1 MDEHELA
8 AAHLAAVVRQ
18 RRIVVNLDTGWGLP
32 GVEDLEPQT
41 LVDANMEY
49 LTGMPGSQVDSI
61 WWCWGEMNYAPYPS
75 DILPVNEAYQKW
87 HQRGLDPLP
96 LCIERCRSRGLE
108 TFYTFRI
115 NGANDF
121 GDWALPPVLVEH
133 PEWGIPSRYWPAP
146 WRHFDFT
153 REEVRQYK
161 LALVREVAQRYD
173 FDGIE
178 IDWRAGL
185 TTLPPLHAWE
195 HREALTDFVRS
206 VRQMLQAEARRRTRP
221 CLLAVRVPETLE
233 GCHWDGLHVERWVEE
248 GLVDILALGC
258 KSFDV
263 DLDAFRRLV
272 HGRPVRLY
280 PSLDDHHRAS
290 GYEEPTLELYR
301 GAAATFLEQGAD
313 GIYAFNWY
321 GVAALL
327 DQRTF
332 PAQEQL
338 RRQAL
343 CEMGSRDT
351 LARADKRFV
360 TQRRGGGGWPE
371 TAEHFYANTSA
382 FAQLPQELASD
393 PADETYVFLRVGDDL
408 EPVAAEAVRIE
419 LRVLLHDPAAA
430 GLPWPDRIHGEPVR
444 VARHSRREFA
454 EPPLRALVTQL
465 RVRINGVLLDPPD
478 LTDGWLLYP
487 LRPVHLARGGNV
499 VAFRLESRA
508 PEAPGRVT
516 VEKLEIDVRYA

>member
-1 MDEHELA
+1 MAEHDDS
-8 AAHLAAVVRQ
+8 AAHLAAVTRR

-32 GVEDLEPQT
+32 GIEDLEPEA
-41 LVDANMEY
+41 LIDADMDF

-75 DILPVNEAYQKW
+75 DILPVNEAYQRW
-87 HQRGLDPLP
+87 RRRGLDPLP
-96 LCIERCRSRGLE
+96 LCIERCRSRGIE
-108 TFYTFRI
+108 AFYSFRI

-133 PEWGIPSRYWPAP
+133 PEWGIPSAYWPAP
-146 WRHFDFT
+146 WRHFDFSL
-153 REEVRQYK
+153 EEVRRHK
-161 LALVREVAQRYD
+161 LAVVREVAEGYD

-185 TTLPPLHAWE
+185 TTLPPMHAWE
-195 HREALTDFVRS
+195 HRDALTDFVRS
-206 VRQMLQAEARRRTRP
+206 VRQMLQAGARRRGRP
-221 CLLAVRVPETLE
+221 FLLAMRVPETLA
-233 GCHWDGLHVERWVEE
+233 GCHCDGLDVERWVEE
-248 GLVDILALGC
+248 GLVDLLALGC

-272 HGRPVRLY
+272 AGRPIGLY

-301 GAAATFLEQGAD
+301 GAAAAFLEQGAD
-313 GIYAFNWY
+313 GIYAFNWCS
-321 GVAALL
+321 VAALL
-327 DQRTF
+327 DAGAL

-343 CEMGSRDT
+343 CQMGSRDT

-360 TQRRGGGGWPE
+360 AQRRGGGGWPE

-382 FAQLPQELASD
+382 FAQLPQELADD
-393 PADETYVFLRVGDDL
+393 PADEIYLFLRVGDDL
-408 EPVAAEAVRIE
+408 RSLPADQVCLE
-419 LRVLLHDPAAA
+419 LRVLLSDPSVA
-430 GLPWPDRIHGEPVR
+430 GLPWSDRIHTEPVR
-444 VARHSRREFA
+444 IARLSRREFA
-454 EPPLRALVTQL
+454 EPPLRALLEQL
-465 RVRINGVLLDPPD
+465 RVRLNGVVLDPPG
-478 LTDGWLLYP
+478 LREGWLSYP
-487 LRPVHLARGGNV
+487 LRPAHVARGSNV
-499 VAFRLESRA
+499 IAFRLDGRA
-508 PEAPGRVT
+508 AGTPGRVW